1 MSADSPPDKPQAA
14 LDALA
19 DHLGRRQEEIL
30 RAWEE
35 KLREDPEMP
44 TAGTLS
50 SNHLRDLIPMI
61 MERFGQRLRVLPDGA
76 EKELAEHGIHRWQQ
90 SYSLRELA
98 VEWGH
103 LQRIVAA
110 EIDGFAMA
118 HPELDPCAVSRGR
131 QIWLELCGEGIADTV
146 TKFHEAHQA
155 EATGLLHDLQ
165 SGLEHARLLER
176 ERGKAWHEA
185 AHDLR
190 GNVGVVTSAAALLTE
205 KDVPEA
211 LRTKAVSI
219 LQSNV
224 TFLMNLLEDLL
235 ALARLEAGREQR
247 NLRTFDAASRLREL
261 CAALEPVAEKRGL
274 FLRTEGPA
282 SLTVEGDPA
291 KVQRIVQ
298 NLTLNALNYT
308 REGGVIVT
316 WAQTRERDV
325 DRWLIRVQDTGPGLH
340 VGPGAPIAEHL
351 EEATTSALKVEDR
364 DPSSGV
370 EPVPV
375 TAAAAY
381 PGSSALP
388 PLGMQRHGE
397 GIGLSIV
404 KRLCELLDAG
414 LEMASTEAGTV
425 FQVVLPCRYDTPGQ
439 KAAPESG
446 ARSGG
451 SADR

>member
-1 MSADSPPDKPQAA
+1 MSAEVPPGEP
-14 LDALA
+14 LNALA
-19 DHLGRRQEEIL
+19 AYLERRQEAIL
-30 RAWEE
+30 QAWEE

-50 SNHLRDLIPMI
+50 SNHLRDLVPMI
-61 MERFGQRLRVLPDGA
+61 LERLGQRLRVVPDGA
-76 EKELAEHGIHRWQQ
+76 EKELSEHGIHRWQQ

-110 EIDGFAMA
+110 EIDNFAMA
-118 HPELDPCAVSRGR
+118 HSELDPRQISRGR
-131 QIWLELCGEGIADTV
+131 QIWLELCGEGIAETV

-176 ERGKAWHEA
+176 ERGQAWHEA

-205 KDVPEA
+205 KDVPEP
-211 LRTKAVSI
+211 LRVKAVSI

-247 NLRTFDAASRLREL
+247 NLSTFDAAARLREL
-261 CAALEPVAEKRGL
+261 CAALEPVAEERGL
-274 FLRTEGPA
+274 FLRTEGPE

-308 REGGVIVT
+308 REGGVIVA

-340 VGPGAPIAEHL
+340 IGPGAPIVEHL

-364 DPSSGV
+364 DSTSGV
-370 EPVPV
+370 EPVV
-375 TAAAAY
+375 VAASAAY
-381 PGSSALP
+381 ATGGVTPAP
-388 PLGMQRHGE
+388 AVQRQGE

-414 LEMASTEAGTV
+414 LEIASTEAGTV

-439 KAAPESG
+439 KVAAEQT
-446 ARSGG
+446 AK
-451 SADR
+451 

>member
-1 MSADSPPDKPQAA
+1 MNADSPRGGKA
-14 LDALA
+14 LEALA
-19 DHLGRRQEEIL
+19 DHLRRRHEEIL

-35 KLREDPEMP
+35 KLRADPQMP

-50 SNHLRDLIPMI
+50 SNHLRDLIPLI
-61 MERFGQRLRVLPDGA
+61 LNRFDQRLRALPDGA
-76 EKELAEHGIHRWQQ
+76 EQELAEHGQHRWQQ

-103 LQRIVAA
+103 LQQIVMA
-110 EIDGFAMA
+110 EIDSFAQA
-118 HPELDPCAVSRGR
+118 DLGLDPGAVSRGR
-131 QIWLELCGEGIADTV
+131 QMWLELCGEGIADTV
-146 TKFHEAHQA
+146 EKYHELHQA
-155 EATGLLHDLQ
+155 EAAGLLHDLQ
-165 SGLEHARLLER
+165 SGLEHARQLER
-176 ERGKAWHEA
+176 ERGQAWHEA

-205 KDVPEA
+205 KDVPDP
-211 LRTKAVSI
+211 LRTKAVNI

-247 NLRTFDAASRLREL
+247 NLQAFDAAARLREL
-261 CAALEPVAEKRGL
+261 CSALEPVAEKKGL

-282 SLTVEGDPA
+282 KLMVEGDPA

-308 REGGVIVT
+308 SEGGVIVT
-316 WAQTRERDV
+316 WAETRERDV
-325 DRWLIRVQDTGPGLH
+325 DRWLIRVQDTGPGIH
-340 VGPGAPIAEHL
+340 VGPGSPIASHL
-351 EEATTSALKVEDR
+351 EKATTSALKVEDR
-364 DPSSGV
+364 DPASGV

-375 TAAAAY
+375 AASAAY
-381 PGSSALP
+381 ATSGETLAPAV
-388 PLGMQRHGE
+388 QRKGE

-404 KRLCELLDAG
+404 KRLCELLDAS
-414 LEMASTEAGTV
+414 LELASTDTGTV

-439 KAAPESG
+439 READAESEPL
-446 ARSGG
+446 R
-451 SADR
+451 